1 MTSDVP
7 WSRGRHRFLP
17 ELVPDGEDFQDKIP
31 VAEGKW
37 KIRFQFSFPDSSVR
51 LPGGQTFQLN
61 GMEAVLDGV
70 TISPLS
76 IQVDYTVKEELVWD
90 NQSQENG
97 RESEHDREQSYRFF
111 ESLPL
116 SLNMADGS
124 TVDLSSWAEAL
135 TRRQAEQY
143 AGRAEFLRRSWTCP
157 PWSPSRWL
165 GSPCRSHRKLSGL
178 SWKEEK
184 SLRKTGFSFARRKYG
199 GSLQEQ

>member
-7 WSRGRHRFLP
+7 LEPGTATASFRNLYRMGK
-17 ELVPDGEDFQDKIP
+17 DFQDKIP

-61 GMEAVLDGV
+61 GMEAILDGV

-124 TVDLSSWAEAL
+124 TVDLSSL
-135 TRRQAEQY
+135 
-143 AGRAEFLRRSWTCP
+143 
-157 PWSPSRWL
+157 
-165 GSPCRSHRKLSGL
+165 
-178 SWKEEK
+178 
-184 SLRKTGFSFARRKYG
+184 G
-199 GSLQEQ
+199 GSIDPETGRTVCRKGGVFEEILDLSTVESVTVAGITLPVTP

>member
-1 MTSDVP
+1 MEDP
-7 WSRGRHRFLP
+7 LP
-17 ELVPDGEDFQDKIP
+17 EVRL
-31 VAEGKW
+31 
-37 KIRFQFSFPDSSVR
+37 PDSSVR

-124 TVDLSSWAEAL
+124 TVDLSSLGGSIDPE
-135 TRRQAEQY
+135 T
-143 AGRAEFLRRSWTCP
+143 GRTVCRKGGVFERRSWTCP

-165 GSPCRSHRKLSGL
+165 GSPCRSHRKG
-178 SWKEEK
+178 
-184 SLRKTGFSFARRKYG
+184 
-199 GSLQEQ
+199 

>member
-1 MTSDVP
+1 M
-7 WSRGRHRFLP
+7 
-17 ELVPDGEDFQDKIP
+17 
-31 VAEGKW
+31 

-143 AGRAEFLRRSWTCP
+143 AGRAVFLRRSWTSWGRCP
-157 PWSPSRWL
+157 CLLILHTS
-165 GSPCRSHRKLSGL
+165 
-178 SWKEEK
+178 
-184 SLRKTGFSFARRKYG
+184 
-199 GSLQEQ
+199 